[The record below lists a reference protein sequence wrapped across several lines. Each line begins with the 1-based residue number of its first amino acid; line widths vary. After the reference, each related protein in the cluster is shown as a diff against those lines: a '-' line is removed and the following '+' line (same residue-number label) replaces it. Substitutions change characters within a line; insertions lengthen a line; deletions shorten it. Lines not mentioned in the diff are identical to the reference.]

1 MKLAVSN
8 LSWRNDEK
16 MTDLVDIFAR
26 YSIGC
31 LEIAESKKN
40 FHNIWLM
47 KDVVSMQ
54 SILFGSKENLF
65 TSAEER
71 DILMEKLMERKLIA
85 KSVGCRH
92 IVFGCPNN
100 RRALSERSSTD
111 QIIEAVT
118 FFRTLSEYIP
128 EVTIGFEPVSTRY
141 NCNFINNFNDAVN
154 FVKLVDHPSF
164 KVNLDLANI
173 HDSDVTIDEIKQN
186 IDYVSHIHISEID
199 LSEIR
204 TSEILKE
211 LIEFVES
218 DKMLEDRLVFSIEAK
233 DLTFEQLERSIQFVK
248 SFSNS
253 SESL

>member
-16 MTDLVDIFAR
+16 MTDLVELFVR
-26 YSIGC
+26 HSIGC

-40 FHNIWLM
+40 FHDIWLM

-71 DILMEKLMERKLIA
+71 DILMDKLMERKVIA
-85 KSVGCRH
+85 KSVGCSH
-92 IVFGCPNN
+92 LVFGCPAN
-100 RRALSERSSTD
+100 RRVSEDRPAKE
-111 QIIEAVT
+111 QILEAVT
-118 FFRTLSEYIP
+118 FFRTLSSYMP
-128 EVTIGFEPVSTRY
+128 EVTIGFEPVSARY
-141 NCNFINNFNDAVN
+141 NCNFITNFNDAVN
-154 FVKLVDHPSF
+154 FVKLVDHQSF

-173 HDSDVTIDEIKQN
+173 YDSDVTIDEIKQN
-186 IDYVSHIHISEID
+186 IDYVSHIHISETD

-218 DKMLEDRLVFSIEAK
+218 NKTLEDRLVFSIEAK
-233 DLTFEQLERSIQFVK
+233 DLTYEQLERSIQFVK
-248 SFSNS
+248 SFSNCS
-253 SESL
+253 KSL